1 MADNRIALDNGSV
14 PALTDERMIGIVSEI
29 GRGANCVVYNAV
41 YHDSIGVKHYIRLK
55 ECYPAYMMI
64 E

>member
-14 PALTDERMIGIVSEI
+14 LALTDERMIGIVSEI

-41 YHDSIGVKHYIRLK
+41 YHDSIG
-55 ECYPAYMMI
+55 
-64 E
+64 